1 MRPIIVAN
9 DVKVLSTITYPQIQ
23 IERNKTTF
31 IVGDSGCGKST
42 FLKILN
48 QTVTQDC
55 GEIIYNDSKIETYDT
70 IELRKQIIL
79 VAQTCFLFD
88 MSIRDNFKEFYNYRE
103 KECPSDEKIKEFLN
117 LCCIDFSLDTMC
129 QNMSGGERQRVF
141 IAINLSLEPVLM
153 MLDEPTSA
161 LDEAN
166 ASNVIKNIKDYANKN
181 AMTLLIV
188 CHDKCLAEKYAD
200 EIIKLEKDF

>member
-1 MRPIIVAN
+1 MKPIIVAN
-9 DVKVLSTITYPQIQ
+9 DVKVLSTITYPKIQ

-48 QTVTQDC
+48 QTVTQDS
-55 GEIIYNDSKIETYDT
+55 GEIIYNDCKIETYDT

-103 KECPSDEKIKEFLN
+103 KECPSDEKITEFLN

-166 ASNVIKNIKDYANKN
+166 ASKVIKNIKNYANKN

-188 CHDKCLAEKYAD
+188 CHDKCLAEKYSD
-200 EIIKLEKDF
+200 EIIRLEKDF